1 MPNAKTKAET
11 NTRTLRN
18 PIEAA
23 RAHLRETYEKQH
35 AKAQARVARLETELN
50 TRDIALSKAIA
61 AYEKAREDLADAT
74 LQLNEIENALELH
87 DPIEDN
93 E

>member
-1 MPNAKTKAET
+1 MPNAKAKA
-11 NTRTLRN
+11 TRNLRS

-35 AKAQARVARLETELN
+35 AKAQAKVARLEEELATRGN
-50 TRDIALSKAIA
+50 TLTKANDAYHKAVEELS
-61 AYEKAREDLADAT
+61 EAT
-74 LQLNEIENALELH
+74 LQLDEIRTAALQFAPV
-87 DPIEDN
+87 DEDN

>member
-1 MPNAKTKAET
+1 MPNAKTKA
-11 NTRTLRN
+11 TRNLRS

-35 AKAQARVARLETELN
+35 AKAKAKVARLEEQLAARGN
-50 TRDIALSKAIA
+50 ALTKAND
-61 AYEKAREDLADAT
+61 AYHKAVEDLSEAT
-74 LQLNEIENALELH
+74 LQLTEIENALELH
-87 DPIEDN
+87 DPIEAG